1 MRKTIIAALAAATVA
16 TPAFAQDAADAGGFR
31 VEAIGGYESQ
41 KVEGDSTDGIVYG
54 VGLGYDFAA
63 GGGLFGIEAEYADSN
78 TDQCVANVDVT
89 GDELCGK
96 FGRDMYVGARFGAN
110 VGANTVLYGKAGYTN
125 ARIQLTYDDGTVAG
139 LDDFDEGTNLD
150 GVRAGAGLQF
160 GLGTGSYAKV
170 EYRYSN
176 YEGGFEKH
184 QGVVGVGFR
193 F

>member
-1 MRKTIIAALAAATVA
+1 MRKYIFAALLAGTAAS
-16 TPAFAQDAADAGGFR
+16 PAFAQDAAGTSGLR
-31 VEAIGGYESQ
+31 IEAIGGYESQ
-41 KVEGDSTDGIVYG
+41 KVEDDSKGGIVYG
-54 VGLGYDFAA
+54 LGAGFDFAT

-78 TDQCVANVDVT
+78 TDECVANVDVT
-89 GDELCGK
+89 GDELCAE

-110 VGANTVLYGKAGYTN
+110 VGTNTVLYGKAGYTN
-125 ARIQLTYDDGTVAG
+125 ARVKLEYDAG
-139 LDDFDEGTNLD
+139 NTTGVGDFDEGANLD
-150 GVRAGAGLQF
+150 GVRVGGGFQF

-176 YEGGFEKH
+176 YEQGFQKH